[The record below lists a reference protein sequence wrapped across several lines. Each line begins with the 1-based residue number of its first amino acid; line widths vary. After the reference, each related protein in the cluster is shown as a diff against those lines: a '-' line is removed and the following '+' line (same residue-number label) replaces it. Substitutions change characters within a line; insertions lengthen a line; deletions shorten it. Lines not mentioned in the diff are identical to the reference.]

1 MGRQKRFLRHH
12 PGLRHA
18 ITHYDR
24 LGFALGVVLV
34 AALAVPVAG
43 YLMLASTFIGIDWLW
58 RKMAPVSYRKF
69 FDWPLAY
76 TFGMIGGAF
85 PLFIVIVGGGMLTA
99 AFPLMKLILGVVF
112 FGFWV
117 LVILDLTWQREQR
130 EQRGKVLL
138 FKK

>member
-1 MGRQKRFLRHH
+1 MRMGRQKRFLRHH

-76 TFGMIGGAF
+76 TFGMIGGGVPPVHRDCRRRHVDCRLSSDETYF
-85 PLFIVIVGGGMLTA
+85 RRRLLWLLGTGHPRLDVA
-99 AFPLMKLILGVVF
+99 A
-112 FGFWV
+112 
-117 LVILDLTWQREQR
+117 
-130 EQRGKVLL
+130 
-138 FKK
+138 